1 MQGNTDY
8 IVNFT
13 VLKRIPPAHK
23 SNRTVHADPKQTQLD
38 TFISNNI
45 TAFYNWGWRG
55 AGLVCIMFCGLHRT
69 TLKRGAASC
78 RIHLDVRLFW
88 EEMVVAKYTVIHL
101 YFAEQLM

>member
-45 TAFYNWGWRG
+45 AAF
-55 AGLVCIMFCGLHRT
+55 
-69 TLKRGAASC
+69 
-78 RIHLDVRLFW
+78 
-88 EEMVVAKYTVIHL
+88 
-101 YFAEQLM
+101 